1 MRTMY
6 IPLNLTPGAAGTMNF
21 LLKLCILIY
30 IGYIE
35 NDRMIKINA
44 EDTLNEA
51 VNDKEMP

>member
-6 IPLNLTPGAAGTMNF
+6 IPFNLTPGAAGTINF
-21 LLKLCILIY
+21 LLKLHILGS
-30 IGYIE
+30 IGYIK
-35 NDRMIKINA
+35 NNRMIKINA

>member
-30 IGYIE
+30 IGYIK